1 MTITGRS
8 LLPLVARRN
17 FSNAVVSR
25 LYIQNNLQND
35 QTHQSVQADPS
46 RKVYDFRSD
55 TVTAPTDDMF
65 DIMKAASRNDDVFQ
79 ANRSVKELEDYVAE
93 LTGHEA
99 GLFCASGTMTNQL
112 GLRTHLHMPPH
123 SVACDSR
130 SHVFLWE
137 AGGIAF
143 HSRASVSPVIARN
156 GIHVTAEEVEANL
169 IEPDLHTAPT
179 RVVSLENTLSGLI
192 FPVEEIRK
200 ISELARSKG
209 LAMHL
214 DGARLWNASQ
224 ETGVPLKIYGKHFD
238 SMSLCLSKGVGAP
251 IGSILVGNAKFID
264 RARHFR
270 KLFGGGWRQA
280 GFMAA
285 TAKYCIDNVV
295 PTMPETHKLAKYM
308 ANELISLG
316 IELQVPVHTNM
327 VLIDTANVGLDVQND
342 LLPALL
348 KRNIKI
354 GGMGTKSR
362 LVLHHQVDKAAVD
375 TFVEVVRDLLAA
387 REEEPMKIANT
398 A

>member
-17 FSNAVVSR
+17 FSNAVASR

-35 QTHQSVQADPS
+35 QTHQSVQTDPK

-55 TVTAPTDDMF
+55 TVTAPTDEMF
-65 DIMKAASRNDDVFQ
+65 DIMKAASRNDDED
-79 ANRSVKELEDYVAE
+79 RSVKELEDFVAE
-93 LTGHEA
+93 QTGHEA

-112 GLRTHLHMPPH
+112 GLRTHLQMPPH

-130 SHVFLWE
+130 SHVHLWE

-156 GIHVTAEEVEANL
+156 GIHVTADEVEANL

-179 RVVSLENTLSGLI
+179 RVVSLENTLSGLV

-200 ISELARSKG
+200 ISELARGRG

-214 DGARLWNASQ
+214 DGARLWNAAQ
-224 ETGVPLKIYGKHFD
+224 ETGLPLKEYGKHFD

-251 IGSILVGNAKFID
+251 IGSILVGDAKFID

-285 TAKYCIDNVV
+285 AAKYCIDTVV

-308 ANELISLG
+308 ADELTSLG
-316 IELQVPVHTNM
+316 FELQVPVHTNM
-327 VLIDTANVGLDVQND
+327 VLIDTANVGLNVQND

-362 LVLHHQVDKAAVD
+362 LVLHHQVDKVAVD
-375 TFVEVVRDLLAA
+375 TFVEVMRDLLAA
-387 REEEPMKIANT
+387 RVEEPKKAANT

>member
-1 MTITGRS
+1 MMTITGRS

-17 FSNAVVSR
+17 FSNAVASR

-35 QTHQSVQADPS
+35 QTHQSVQTDPK

-55 TVTAPTDDMF
+55 TVTAPTDEMF
-65 DIMKAASRNDDVFQ
+65 DIMKAASRNDDED
-79 ANRSVKELEDYVAE
+79 RSVKELEDFVAE
-93 LTGHEA
+93 QTGHEA

-112 GLRTHLHMPPH
+112 GLRTHLQMPPH

-130 SHVFLWE
+130 SHVHLWE

-156 GIHVTAEEVEANL
+156 GIHVTADEVEANL

-179 RVVSLENTLSGLI
+179 RVVSLENTLSGLV

-200 ISELARSKG
+200 ISELARGRG

-214 DGARLWNASQ
+214 DGARLWNAAQ
-224 ETGVPLKIYGKHFD
+224 ETGLPLKEYGKHFD

-251 IGSILVGNAKFID
+251 IGSILVGDAKFID

-285 TAKYCIDNVV
+285 AAKYCIDTVV

-308 ANELISLG
+308 ADELTSLG
-316 IELQVPVHTNM
+316 FELQVPVHTNM
-327 VLIDTANVGLDVQND
+327 VLIDTANVGLNVQND

-362 LVLHHQVDKAAVD
+362 LVLHHQVDKVAVD
-375 TFVEVVRDLLAA
+375 TFVEVMRDLLAA
-387 REEEPMKIANT
+387 RVEEPKKAANT